1 MDNIFMNDFLKD
13 SILNLNNS
21 KFISMIE
28 KFVLARIEQ
37 YISLHTHDYLFHNY
51 NNIISDIE
59 RSIAHDL
66 TQYIIK
72 VIKYNSILFSEDYR
86 MNIVNTAEQITYK
99 LMPLITSQLEQHLNY
114 LHSYSLQNNFSETT
128 L

>member
-1 MDNIFMNDFLKD
+1 
-13 SILNLNNS
+13 
-21 KFISMIE
+21 MIE
-28 KFVLARIEQ
+28 KFVLARTEH

-59 RSIAHDL
+59 HSIAHDL

>member
-1 MDNIFMNDFLKD
+1 MNDFLKD

-28 KFVLARIEQ
+28 KFILARIEH
-37 YISLHTHDYLFHNY
+37 YISLHTHNY
-51 NNIISDIE
+51 NNIVSDIKH
-59 RSIAHDL
+59 SIAHDL

-72 VIKYNSILFSEDYR
+72 VIKYNSALFSEDYR
-86 MNIVNTAEQITYK
+86 MNIINTAEQITYK
-99 LMPLITSQLEQHLNY
+99 LIPLITSQLEQHLNY

-128 L
+128 I